1 MSTQPVERKPLEELS
16 LAEIHELFRC
26 RVRPEAIE
34 HVMGAA
40 ESESTM
46 KRNRVALDRLLF
58 RQRIFHHV
66 TDPDT
71 SIELFGRRLPSPALV
86 GPVGSFRLLRKNG
99 EHEAAEGASRFGAM
113 VFISGATQSTVDRW
127 AEGISSPLVYMA
139 YLSKGRETVLRAVR
153 RADEIGYAAVG
164 LTMDTLQPTKLRDRV
179 PLSSDGKPR
188 TVHLSSPDD
197 VAWLKNEVSVPVV
210 VKGIMNPDDAR
221 IAIDAGADC
230 LVVSNHGGRILDF
243 NRAAIEVLPEV
254 VDASDS
260 RVPVLLDSG
269 ARRGGDIAKALALGA
284 RAVLLG
290 RPVCWG
296 LGAAGPAGVA
306 RVLSIFTEELRRVMI
321 MTGTPAIPDITPA
334 LLSLDPGNVWF
345 RGM

>member
-1 MSTQPVERKPLEELS
+1 MSVQQTEQKPLENLS
-16 LAEIHELFRC
+16 LDELRQLFHA
-26 RVRPEAIE
+26 RVKPEAIE

-40 ESESTM
+40 ESHSTL
-46 KRNRVALDRLLF
+46 KRNRTALDRLLF
-58 RQRIFHHV
+58 RQRIFHDV

-71 SIELFGRRLPSPALV
+71 SVELFGHRLPSPAMI
-86 GPVGSFRLLRKNG
+86 GPVGSFRLVRKNG
-99 EHEAAEGASRFGAM
+99 EHEVAEGGDLFGTM
-113 VFISGATQSTVDRW
+113 VFISGATQSTVDQW
-127 AEGISSPLVYMA
+127 KDGISTPLVYMA
-139 YLSKGRETVLRAVR
+139 YLSKGRDKVLSAVR

-164 LTMDTLQPTKLRDRV
+164 LTMDTLQPTKLGDRV

-197 VAWLKNEVSVPVV
+197 VTWLKNEVSVPVV

-254 VDASDS
+254 VDAAAG

-290 RPVCWG
+290 RPICWG
-296 LGAAGPAGVA
+296 LGAAGPEGVA
-306 RVLSIFTEELRRVMI
+306 RVLTILTDELKRVMI
-321 MTGTPAIPDITPA
+321 MTGTATIQDITPA
-334 LLSLDPGNVWF
+334 LLSLDPDNVWF
-345 RGM
+345 RGL

>member
-1 MSTQPVERKPLEELS
+1 MSLQLLEQKPLEQLS
-16 LAEIHELFRC
+16 LDELHTLFRY

-40 ESESTM
+40 ESQSTL
-46 KRNRVALDRLLF
+46 KRNRTALDRLLF
-58 RQRIFHHV
+58 RQRIFHDV

-71 SIELFGRRLPSPALV
+71 AIELFGRRLPSPALIS
-86 GPVGSFRLLRKNG
+86 PVGSFRLLRKNG
-99 EHEAAEGASRFGAM
+99 EHEVAEGGSLFGTM
-113 VFISGATQSTVDRW
+113 VFISGATQSTVDQW

-139 YLSKGRETVLRAVR
+139 YLSKGRDKVLSAVR

-164 LTMDTLQPTKLRDRV
+164 LTMDTLQSTKLRDRI

-197 VAWLKNEVSVPVV
+197 VTWLKREVSVPVV

-243 NRAAIEVLPEV
+243 NRAAIEVLPEI
-254 VDASDS
+254 VDAADN

-284 RAVLLG
+284 KAVLLG
-290 RPVCWG
+290 RPICWG
-296 LGAAGPAGVA
+296 LGAAGPEGVA
-306 RVLSIFTEELRRVMI
+306 RVLSIFTDELKRVMI
-321 MTGTPAIPDITPA
+321 MTGTPTIADITPA
-334 LLSLDPGNVWF
+334 LLSLAPNNVWF

>member
-1 MSTQPVERKPLEELS
+1 MDQW
-16 LAEIHELFRC
+16 
-26 RVRPEAIE
+26 
-34 HVMGAA
+34 AA
-40 ESESTM
+40 
-46 KRNRVALDRLLF
+46 
-58 RQRIFHHV
+58 
-66 TDPDT
+66 
-71 SIELFGRRLPSPALV
+71 
-86 GPVGSFRLLRKNG
+86 
-99 EHEAAEGASRFGAM
+99 
-113 VFISGATQSTVDRW
+113 
-127 AEGISSPLVYMA
+127 GISTPLVYMA
-139 YLSKGRETVLRAVR
+139 YLSKGREKVLEAVR

-197 VAWLKNEVSVPVV
+197 VAWLKDEVSVPVV

-243 NRAAIEVLPEV
+243 NRAAIEVLPEI
-254 VDASDS
+254 VDAANN

-290 RPVCWG
+290 RPICWG
-296 LGAAGPAGVA
+296 LGAAGPEGVA
-306 RVLSIFTEELRRVMI
+306 RVLSILTDELKRVMI
-321 MTGTPAIPDITPA
+321 MTGTPAIADITPA
-334 LLSLDPGNVWF
+334 LLSLDPNNVWF